1 MAIPNPMP
9 AAAELGIEVLDGGT
23 CRLAIAARH
32 LNEAGVAHGG
42 VLFTLAD
49 TALGLAAGPSW
60 VGTQFSL
67 QLMRGV
73 RVGDVIVAHAREEHR
88 SRRLLAYA
96 VRLERDG
103 ALVGTLTAQLLT
115 TLDRPEQG

>member
-1 MAIPNPMP
+1 MTPPNPMP
-9 AAAELGIEVLDGGT
+9 AAAELGIEVAGEGV
-23 CRLAIAARH
+23 CRLAISERH

-49 TALGLAAGPSW
+49 TALGLCAGPSW

-67 QLMRGV
+67 QLLRAV
-73 RVGDVIVAHAREEHR
+73 RVGDVIEARATEEHR
-88 SRRLLAYA
+88 SRRLLSYA

-103 ALVGTLTAQLLT
+103 ALVGTLSAQLLAV
-115 TLDRPEQG
+115 